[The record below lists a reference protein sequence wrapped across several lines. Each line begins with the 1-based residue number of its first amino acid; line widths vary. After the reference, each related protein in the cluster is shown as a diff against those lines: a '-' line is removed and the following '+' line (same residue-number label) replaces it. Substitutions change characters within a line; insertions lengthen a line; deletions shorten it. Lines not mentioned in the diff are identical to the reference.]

1 MNLSEKMMNQAI
13 EKLNKSDLDVFDR
26 LITMPT
32 VVLDEKGAIFVN
44 KGFREA
50 FGYDLD
56 AINGIGVTNLFH
68 RSYVKGF
75 RKLIRDALSGNPFNE
90 QGEVCFR
97 TKESGDYWLEHKSRV
112 VMYEGRTCLLCHLLE
127 INEKKQYQQHLKKL
141 LKLRESM
148 LEVTQSIVR
157 SEGMTALYDVIL
169 RSVVGAID
177 HARLGTVL
185 RREGDHVRPVA
196 QIGFETMSIEKFKL
210 PITELFLYRAI
221 GKGLDRIAK
230 IDDLKIFGDYH
241 KISTTSGEDEYIR
254 STISAPIYIKGEFFG
269 VLNVDSTQVNAFD
282 DDDVKLMEFAR
293 DNVEIAITNQLLYE
307 EKAFLSKYDSLTSLY
322 NRHFFD
328 DVFENIRDKALRYN
342 EKFSLVVF
350 DLNDLKRTNDEFGHM
365 AGDEVLKHFA
375 QSCKNLIRKSDI
387 IARYG
392 GDEFVGIVFNC
403 SQDKLRKRI
412 DEHLKYLN
420 DNPIKVKEHPVICSY
435 SYGIA
440 SFGEDGYTLNELFKT
455 ADDRM
460 YENKIRYK
468 LGFDFINTVQLPKT
482 PKYDIF

>member
-1 MNLSEKMMNQAI
+1 
-13 EKLNKSDLDVFDR
+13 
-26 LITMPT
+26 
-32 VVLDEKGAIFVN
+32 
-44 KGFREA
+44 
-50 FGYDLD
+50 
-56 AINGIGVTNLFH
+56 
-68 RSYVKGF
+68 
-75 RKLIRDALSGNPFNE
+75 
-90 QGEVCFR
+90 
-97 TKESGDYWLEHKSRV
+97 
-112 VMYEGRTCLLCHLLE
+112 
-127 INEKKQYQQHLKKL
+127 
-141 LKLRESM
+141 
-148 LEVTQSIVR
+148 
-157 SEGMTALYDVIL
+157 
-169 RSVVGAID
+169 
-177 HARLGTVL
+177 
-185 RREGDHVRPVA
+185 
-196 QIGFETMSIEKFKL
+196 
-210 PITELFLYRAI
+210 
-221 GKGLDRIAK
+221 
-230 IDDLKIFGDYH
+230 
-241 KISTTSGEDEYIR
+241 
-254 STISAPIYIKGEFFG
+254 
-269 VLNVDSTQVNAFD
+269 
-282 DDDVKLMEFAR
+282 MEFAR

-342 EKFSLVVF
+342 EKFNLVVF
-350 DLNDLKRTNDEFGHM
+350 DLNGLKHTNDEFGHM

-375 QSCKNLIRKSDI
+375 QSCKDLIRKSDI

-403 SQDKLRKRI
+403 GQEKLRKRI

-420 DNPIKVKEHPVICSY
+420 DNPIKIKGHPVVCSY

>member
-1 MNLSEKMMNQAI
+1 MSSKNQLI
-13 EKLNKSDLDVFDR
+13 EKLNRSDLDVFDR
-26 LITMPT
+26 LIAMPT
-32 VVLDEKGAIFVN
+32 VVLDENGAIFVN

-56 AINGIGVTNLFH
+56 EINCIGVTNLFH

-75 RKLIRDALSGNPFNE
+75 RALIRDALNGRPFNE

-97 TKESGDYWLEHKSRV
+97 THESGDYWLEHKSRV
-112 VMYEGRTCLLCHLLE
+112 VSFEGRTCLLCHLLE
-127 INEKKQYQQHLKKL
+127 INEKKQYQLHLKKL

-157 SEGMTALYDVIL
+157 SEGMAALYDVIL
-169 RSVVGAID
+169 KSVVGAID

-185 RREGDHVRPVA
+185 RREGDFLRPVA
-196 QIGFETMSIEKFKL
+196 QIGFEMMSIEKFKL
-210 PITELFLYRAI
+210 PITELFLYRAV

-230 IDDLKIFGDYH
+230 VNDLKIFGDYY
-241 KISTTSGEDEYIR
+241 KISTITGEDEYIR

-293 DNVEIAITNQLLYE
+293 DNVEIAISNQLLYE

-322 NRHFFD
+322 NRHYFD

-342 EKFSLVVF
+342 EKFNLVVF
-350 DLNDLKRTNDEFGHM
+350 DLNDLKSTNDEYGHM
-365 AGDEVLKHFA
+365 AGDEVLKYFA
-375 QSCKNLIRKSDI
+375 QSCKGLMRKSDI

-412 DEHLKYLN
+412 DEHLKWLSVN
-420 DNPIKVKEHPVICSY
+420 PLEVKSQPIKCSY

-440 SFGEDGYTLNELFKT
+440 AFGEDGYTLNELFKI

-460 YENKIRYK
+460 YENKIRHK
-468 LGFDFINTVQLPKT
+468 LGFDFIGTVQLSNT